1 MNNRYLSLNKAPFT
15 PPSYVFGIVWP
26 ILYTLMGISTY
37 LIWSDP
43 KCSPYCSALTFFFIQ
58 LFFNLIWTTLF
69 FKWNMYKTALLDIV
83 VMFGFSVV
91 TFLKYLVINPIAA
104 YLLIPYLAWLCLA
117 FTLNAYIV
125 AYN

>member
-1 MNNRYLSLNKAPFT
+1 MVAQDPNYGRTGSKLLFPGIQTFRYTSQNPGSKNY
-15 PPSYVFGIVWP
+15 S
-26 ILYTLMGISTY
+26 S
-37 LIWSDP
+37 

-83 VMFGFSVV
+83 VMFGFSVI
-91 TFLKYLVINPIAA
+91 TFLKYFEINPIAA
-104 YLLIPYLAWLCLA
+104 YLLLPYLAWLCLA

>member
-83 VMFGFSVV
+83 IWEVEILMEIGKDFPCRLFEYIIFMIKRSRNDVYFSA
-91 TFLKYLVINPIAA
+91 I
-104 YLLIPYLAWLCLA
+104 
-117 FTLNAYIV
+117 
-125 AYN
+125 

>member
-91 TFLKYLVINPIAA
+91 TFLKYL
-104 YLLIPYLAWLCLA
+104 LIPYLAWLCLA